1 MPNPALQKLYLG
13 FITVLPTDILMLVRN
28 GLQKGEHYNSDNM
41 FVPLSF
47 FAQKDL
53 LQLSKTFLLKKSYFI
68 ATPTNPPH
76 SLVFILP

>member
-1 MPNPALQKLYLG
+1 
-13 FITVLPTDILMLVRN
+13 MLVRN
-28 GLQKGEHYNSDNM
+28 GLQNGEHYNSDNM

-68 ATPTNPPH
+68 VTPTNPPH
-76 SLVFILP
+76 YLVHIHFALILLGSVESKCNLLP